1 MSTVEEDIRDHEVRI
16 VRLED
21 STDRMTRAV
30 TAIEDK
36 CNRIAD
42 EIARFRTVFIVIATS
57 VITAALI
64 FAYLVGKDIRPVID
78 MLLKRL

>member
-1 MSTVEEDIRDHEVRI
+1 MSDETLRDHEVRI

-21 STDRMTRAV
+21 SSERITKAV

-42 EIARFRTVFIVIATS
+42 EIARFRTVFIVIATA
-57 VITAALI
+57 VITASLI
-64 FAYLVGKDIRPVID
+64 FAYLVGKDIRPIID

>member
-1 MSTVEEDIRDHEVRI
+1 MSDETLRDHEVRI

-21 STDRMTRAV
+21 SSERITKAV

-42 EIARFRTVFIVIATS
+42 EIARFRTVFIVIATAC
-57 VITAALI
+57 VTASLI

>member
-1 MSTVEEDIRDHEVRI
+1 MSDETMRDHEVRI

-21 STDRMTRAV
+21 SSERITKAV

>member
-1 MSTVEEDIRDHEVRI
+1 MSDETLRDHEVRI

-21 STDRMTRAV
+21 SSERITKAV

-64 FAYLVGKDIRPVID
+64 FAYLVGKDIRPIID